1 MKGLRR
7 LDVDGIN
14 SNHTITIKGRAMDV
28 TVDGVRLFYHSVG
41 AEDAYPVIVLHG
53 GPGLDHTEMHPWLD
67 PLSDTFRLIY
77 LDLRGHGRG
86 EKVDPTTLSLSR
98 YAEDVSALAN
108 QLGAQ
113 RYAIL
118 GHSYGSFIALTHAIE
133 QGDASHYI
141 ISAGSASMSKSMPEI
156 EANLASFEPIE
167 LREQVTESWARE
179 AHVRTMQDAAELM
192 RMQMPFHFA
201 SVQSDGY
208 RRYLQAE
215 DHAIYS
221 PEILAYTAS
230 HEYHIEY
237 DALLSSIKKPTLIL
251 VGEQDRTTT
260 PRAAREMHAG
270 IARSRLQI
278 IPEAGHQSYIEQP
291 AIYFAAV
298 HDFLTQR

>member
-14 SNHTITIKGRAMDV
+14 SNHTITMTGRAMDV

-179 AHVRTMQDAAELM
+179 AQVRTVEDAAELM

-201 SVQSDGY
+201 SVRSEGY
-208 RRYLQAE
+208 RRYLRAE
-215 DHAIYS
+215 DRAIYS

-230 HEYHIEY
+230 HEYHVEY
-237 DALLSSIKKPTLIL
+237 EAMLGSIKKPTLIL
-251 VGEQDRTTT
+251 VGEHDRTTT

-270 IARSRLQI
+270 IAGSRLEI
-278 IPEAGHQSYIEQP
+278 VPEAGHQSYIEQP
-291 AIYFAAV
+291 GSYFAAV
-298 HDFLTQR
+298 RGFLAQR